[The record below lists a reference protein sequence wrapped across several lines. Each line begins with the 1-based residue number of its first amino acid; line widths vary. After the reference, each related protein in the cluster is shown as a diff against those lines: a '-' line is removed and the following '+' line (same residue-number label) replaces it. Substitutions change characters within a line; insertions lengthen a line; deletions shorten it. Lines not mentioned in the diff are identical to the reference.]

1 MSAQDFRRIVES
13 LRTAVALADAQGIVA
28 FANPAFAQLAGT
40 PSQSAVGA
48 SLSSLFHRED
58 ARRVAQ
64 NVARIAQGKTA
75 SAVLDVRTV
84 STDAW
89 VQLVLQPALDAR
101 DQPAGLVA
109 ALHDIGTQRETETA
123 LNLSTARLLALT
135 EASPNAAL
143 IENAAGEVELVNAA
157 FCRLLG
163 LDEAPQS
170 LLGLPAVDVV
180 GRSPWVDAEALQGV
194 AREPGEASRLTLTRP
209 GEAPVLLERQPV
221 VVDEEAAGALWSSHA
236 AAPRQAETD
245 RGASELGLIERIGEE
260 LSVALEGLSAIS
272 IRAQQMEFDPALV
285 EHFQQIRG
293 STESAL
299 AAIGDLVDFSK
310 LQGGV
315 ELRRARFGLRA
326 AVAELVRRIAGRAEE
341 AGSHLRV
348 KVEQD
353 VPDTLEGDVERLQL
367 VLRNLLD
374 TAIQIAPGIDV
385 TLQISPE
392 YTIEGGIELSFAV
405 WLALPPERAAR
416 GSLPAEAGMGVAV
429 ARFMVGAMGGR
440 LAVGQ
445 RPATEA
451 LYAFTIDF
459 PVLPSP
465 PPPRRPTHVSLVGL
479 PALVV
484 SEDPVQ
490 RGELTALLRGWRMV
504 PMEADNASM
513 ALKFLERLHDEGS
526 PVPLVLVSNRLA
538 VQDGFLL
545 AFRIRHHDKLAPTLV
560 MMLATHG
567 KPGDAIACREN
578 GIAAYLRVP
587 VSDQQL
593 HDAIVAVTGAS
604 LDADET
610 PTLVTRHSLREQRR
624 GATILLVDANRDSH
638 MLAAHILRK
647 RDCSLVVAQDLPEA
661 LAALVQDVYDLVL
674 VDVTVRG
681 LDGPGASQALRTHIT
696 RNPEATRLVATSI
709 DHSPAFRDARKAE
722 GFDDTLAKPFK
733 RDDMLAL
740 LRSIGKLVES

>member
-1 MSAQDFRRIVES
+1 VQYRDK
-13 LRTAVALADAQGIVA
+13 DA
-28 FANPAFAQLAGT
+28 
-40 PSQSAVGA
+40 
-48 SLSSLFHRED
+48 
-58 ARRVAQ
+58 
-64 NVARIAQGKTA
+64 
-75 SAVLDVRTV
+75 
-84 STDAW
+84 
-89 VQLVLQPALDAR
+89 
-101 DQPAGLVA
+101 
-109 ALHDIGTQRETETA
+109 
-123 LNLSTARLLALT
+123 
-135 EASPNAAL
+135 
-143 IENAAGEVELVNAA
+143 
-157 FCRLLG
+157 
-163 LDEAPQS
+163 
-170 LLGLPAVDVV
+170 
-180 GRSPWVDAEALQGV
+180 
-194 AREPGEASRLTLTRP
+194 
-209 GEAPVLLERQPV
+209 
-221 VVDEEAAGALWSSHA
+221 
-236 AAPRQAETD
+236 
-245 RGASELGLIERIGEE
+245 
-260 LSVALEGLSAIS
+260 
-272 IRAQQMEFDPALV
+272 
-285 EHFQQIRG
+285 
-293 STESAL
+293 
-299 AAIGDLVDFSK
+299 
-310 LQGGV
+310 
-315 ELRRARFGLRA
+315 
-326 AVAELVRRIAGRAEE
+326 
-341 AGSHLRV
+341 
-348 KVEQD
+348 
-353 VPDTLEGDVERLQL
+353 
-367 VLRNLLD
+367 
-374 TAIQIAPGIDV
+374 
-385 TLQISPE
+385 
-392 YTIEGGIELSFAV
+392 
-405 WLALPPERAAR
+405 
-416 GSLPAEAGMGVAV
+416 
-429 ARFMVGAMGGR
+429 
-440 LAVGQ
+440 
-445 RPATEA
+445 
-451 LYAFTIDF
+451 
-459 PVLPSP
+459 
-465 PPPRRPTHVSLVGL
+465 
-479 PALVV
+479 
-484 SEDPVQ
+484 DPVQ